1 MPNDVHVTAS
11 AMAAFDGVQVAFM
24 ALVNKGVL
32 SNAEAEAIV
41 RKAIK
46 AVKTEGAGEQ
56 AAELLAGILER
67 LSNFQPAPRK

>member
-1 MPNDVHVTAS
+1 MPNDLHETAS
-11 AMAAFDGVQVAFM
+11 AIAAFDASKVAFVT
-24 ALVNKGVL
+24 LVKKGVL
-32 SNAEAEAIV
+32 SKSEAEAIL
-41 RKAIK
+41 RKAIE

>member
-11 AMAAFDGVQVAFM
+11 AMAAFDGVQAAFM

-32 SNAEAEAIV
+32 SKAEAEAIV

-46 AVKTEGAGEQ
+46 ASRPPTVPY
-56 AAELLAGILER
+56 
-67 LSNFQPAPRK
+67 S

>member
-1 MPNDVHVTAS
+1 MVEI
-11 AMAAFDGVQVAFM
+11 
-24 ALVNKGVL
+24 ALVRSLVPTRRPHKGTL
-32 SNAEAEAIV
+32 SKAEAEAIL
-41 RKAIK
+41 RKAIE